1 MMRTRYDP
9 RWTYVFIAACVIG
22 FILQQ
27 ATDEWVYLVFFPAY
41 ALKAPWMFL
50 TSVFLH
56 ADPTHLFFNMF
67 ALFFFGT
74 SLERRIGGKAFVSL
88 FLLSGILGNA
98 GYLVTAADPYTPA
111 LGASGAIYGVMG
123 TLAILEPFMMVFI
136 YGMLPVPMI
145 VAAALWALIDLA
157 GLLVPSGIAHGAH
170 LGGMLVGIVFGI
182 RVRQQR
188 SRQYSAR
195 YL

>member
-1 MMRTRYDP
+1 MMRAGYDV

-22 FILQQ
+22 FVLQQ
-27 ATDEWVYLVFFPAY
+27 TTDEWVYLVFFPGY
-41 ALKAPWMFL
+41 ALRAPWMFL
-50 TSVFLH
+50 TSIFLH
-56 ADPTHLFFNMF
+56 ADPTHLLFNMF

-74 SLERRIGGKAFVSL
+74 ALERRIGGKAFVSL

-98 GYLVTAADPYTPA
+98 GYLLTTTDLHTPA

-123 TLAILEPFMMVFI
+123 ALAILEPFMMVFI

-145 VAAALWALIDLA
+145 VAAALWALVDLA

-170 LGGMLVGIVFGI
+170 LGGMIVGVVFGI

-188 SRQYSAR
+188 SRYYQVR